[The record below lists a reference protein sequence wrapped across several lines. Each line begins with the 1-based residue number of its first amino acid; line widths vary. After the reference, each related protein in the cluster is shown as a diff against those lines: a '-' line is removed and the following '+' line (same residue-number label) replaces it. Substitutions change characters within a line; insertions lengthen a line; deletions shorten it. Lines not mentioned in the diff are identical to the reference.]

1 MKKLLAFALLLCA
14 TALFVPIDTGA
25 VSFTIAIAPQ
35 AVTADY
41 FDNIVTS
48 FDLNQTKFLP
58 ELIRRYGNQGTDV
71 LDMLMALGYER
82 TTDVETVRHFEENW
96 IHQAFKNKSAQNA
109 GAAGAAVNITLA
121 SDSVDASNR
130 FYPRVTDI
138 VTFPN
143 EVTGMIL
150 SIDVSTPSAPVLS
163 VAPNDVNDAIPTLT
177 AGEVLIITGN
187 AFSEGSTQPK
197 GRFSGAWQYNNVMQI
212 VKESLGASGT
222 QMTNATWTKLMDGKN
237 IEGWFNKGLLDID
250 YRMKTNI
257 QGTFLTQ
264 KRTTNPLIVD
274 TLNNN
279 GTVKTTEGFYPY
291 LKRVG
296 IPYPYQP
303 GTWSIADFNTIERL
317 QVRQFAPRTVCDM
330 AGLDIDI
337 EIEDTLKEYFQ
348 FTNIDYT
355 IKTTNNKFFGEGP
368 GGDALAA
375 TVAFNYFTK
384 AGRVHCMKR
393 FEALSNPQTFGADGY
408 AYPGRATVI
417 PLEKKKDP
425 KSKNDIPSIG
435 VVYKAMGTNNRKM
448 EVWDYGAAGGGPK
461 LGTQDRRD
469 WYMRTEVSSEFMSG
483 NQMVDIFVQ

>member
-1 MKKLLAFALLLCA
+1 MKKFIVFAILIIA
-14 TALFVPIDTGA
+14 AVFMSPVDAGAALF
-25 VSFTIAIAPQ
+25 SIALAPQ

-58 ELIRRYGNQGTDV
+58 ELIRRYGNQGTDI

-96 IHQAFKNKSAQNA
+96 IHQAFKNKSTQSA

-121 SDSVDASNR
+121 SDSVDSSNR

-150 SIDVSTPSAPVLS
+150 SIDVSTPSAPILS
-163 VAPNDVNDAIPTLT
+163 VAPNDVNDSVPALA

-197 GRFSGAWQYNNVMQI
+197 GRFSGAWEYNNVMQI

-222 QMTNATWTKLMDGKN
+222 QMTNATWTKIMDGKN

-257 QGTFLTQ
+257 QGTFLSQ

-303 GTWSIADFNTIERL
+303 GTWSVQDHNTIARL
-317 QVRQFAPRTVCDM
+317 QVRQFTPDTVASMC
-330 AGLDIDI
+330 GFDIDV
-337 EIEDTLKEYFQ
+337 EIEDVLKEYFQ
-348 FTNIDYT
+348 FTNIEYT
-355 IKTTNNKFFGEGP
+355 TKVTNSKFFGEGSE
-368 GGDALAA
+368 GEALAA
-375 TVAFNYFTK
+375 TVAFQYFGK
-384 AGRVHCMKR
+384 AGFTNCLKR
-393 FEALSNPQTFGADGY
+393 FAALSNPQTYGADGY
-408 AYPGRATVI
+408 NYQGRATIV
-417 PLEKKKDP
+417 PMGKKKDP
-425 KSKNDIPSIG
+425 KSKNDIPTIG
-435 VVYKAMGTNNRKM
+435 VVYKAMGPNNRKM
-448 EVWDYGAAGGGPK
+448 EMWDYGAAGGGPK
-461 LGTQDRRD
+461 LGSQDRRD
-469 WYMRTEVSSEFMSG
+469 WFMRTEMSSEFMAG
-483 NQMVDIFVQ
+483 NQMVDVFVQ